1 MSCRFVLSSLLLLAA
16 GAAPAVA
23 QPDADFYLAPKT
35 VPEFWRAAR
44 FEIRTG
50 SYERAAERIKGL
62 LALNPDDKALFDLAE
77 NPPAGAEAG
86 VAQFLKLRNIPKW
99 YAADKANAEAKANV
113 EKLIEMVTK
122 AVNAELK
129 SDARV
134 TRFVQA
140 LTGTPEEIGYAVKEL
155 RRAGKAVVPVL
166 ATILSGQPEDDAR
179 SAIYRTIPLL
189 GDDTVPGFVAY
200 LSVAT
205 PPDQIA
211 LISALQK
218 RGDFR
223 EMIGSALTDPVP
235 TLLYLWGNPASPES
249 LKTAALRA
257 ATVWALKDPTL
268 SSRPEL
274 RTAVGQ
280 LTAIAQD
287 FLDGKPSLGTAT
299 GTVAGD
305 PTFNVWMP
313 DGKTVK
319 EVSLPKPAALEYYGL
334 RYARWALDLQ
344 ADNAAAQAIFLS
356 IAIEGQANRTGGTQ
370 PLAKTAPAL
379 NAVLSTAPY
388 GLLTGLLEDSL
399 RNKKSAVALA
409 VIRTLG
415 DRAERRAAKS
425 EDIKT
430 EGERTK
436 FRAALLVKAL
446 DYPDPRVKFAAAEA
460 LLKIP
465 GEPTHGRTDEIMK
478 LLMATLAA
486 DPPAG
491 AKQKALYADPD
502 PVRGEGIS
510 TVLQQAGY
518 QAEVVRTGRQLIRR
532 LQQAAD
538 VDLVVIDR
546 HIVDPMLTDLLPQ
559 LRADTRAKTL
569 PLFVVASPEGIT
581 PVNLLTALARLATVV
596 AFESLPDNPYSEL
609 PRNEEELRQIKVL
622 YDQESALIYGRHAA
636 QVKRM
641 TEMVTRAGFTL
652 DDTMRNRI
660 SYLSLQTFPAVAVD
674 TFAKP
679 LIDEE
684 ILTVK
689 RLLPPGVAD
698 ELAGAKIAQLRPRIA
713 LDEPPS
719 RPETEMII
727 KLMRLTNEA
736 EAKLDADRL
745 PRLNAQWDAFWSK
758 DLPRLPAIVGVR
770 HPEVELAVARKVLGY
785 PRVRVLPAV
794 FTPVGFTEE
803 LAQLVDAKAPML
815 SPEEKKEQ
823 AAAALNWLRKMARG
837 ELTGYRVM
845 QAEAQIRA
853 ALNSDELALIAID
866 TIARLPSKLGQQD
879 LATVTTTDTRPAPIR
894 IAAAE
899 GLIRNVQLYGKHVTP
914 EQVDALIVIAKGTE
928 DLEVRGKLNSAIGV
942 LKPDSK
948 LTGNEL
954 KGYVPDLTAPRKEKL
969 PDPKEEPK
977 DPKEPEKKDA
987 KEPEKKEDPKEKM

>member
-1 MSCRFVLSSLLLLAA
+1 MSCHKVLSALLLLVV

-23 QPDADFYLAPKT
+23 QGDAEFYLAPKT

-44 FEIRTG
+44 FELRTG

-62 LALNPDDKALFDLAE
+62 LALNPDDKALFDLVE
-77 NPPAGAEAG
+77 NPPAGGEAG
-86 VAQFLKLRNIPKW
+86 VAQILKLRNVPRW
-99 YAADKANAEAKANV
+99 NVNEKANAEAKANV
-113 EKLIEMVTK
+113 EKLIDQVTK
-122 AVNAELK
+122 AVNTELK
-129 SDARV
+129 SEARV
-134 TRFVQA
+134 TRFVNA
-140 LTGTPEEIGYAVKEL
+140 LTGQPEEIAYAVKEL
-155 RRAGKAVVPVL
+155 RRSGKAIVPVL
-166 ATILSGQPEDDAR
+166 AAILSGQPEDEAR
-179 SAIYRTIPLL
+179 SAIFRTVPLL

-205 PPDQIA
+205 PADQIE

-257 ATVWALKDPTL
+257 ATVWTLKDPTL
-268 SSRPEL
+268 STQPEMRSPVAQL
-274 RTAVGQ
+274 IAV
-280 LTAIAQD
+280 AQSY
-287 FLDGKPSLGTAT
+287 LDGKPSLGTAT
-299 GTVAGD
+299 GDAGT
-305 PTFNVWMP
+305 PTYNIWMP

-319 EVSLPKPAALEYYGL
+319 EVPLSKPAALEYYGL

-344 ADNAAAQAIFLS
+344 PDNATAQAIFLS
-356 IAIEGQANRTGGTQ
+356 IAIEGQAHRTGGTL
-370 PLAKTAPAL
+370 PLDKTAPQL

-388 GLLTGLLEDSL
+388 GLLTGLLENAL
-399 RNKKSAVALA
+399 RNKKSAIALA

-430 EGERTK
+430 DGERTK

-446 DYPDPRVKFAAAEA
+446 DYPDPRVKFAAADA
-460 LLKIP
+460 LLRIP

-502 PVRGEGIS
+502 AVRGEGIAN
-510 TVLQQAGY
+510 VLQQAGFDP
-518 QAEVVRTGRQLIRR
+518 EVVKTGRQLMKRI
-532 LQQAAD
+532 QQAAD
-538 VDLVVIDR
+538 VDLVIVDR

-559 LRADTRAKTL
+559 LRADTRAKAL
-569 PLFVVASPEGIT
+569 PLFVIASPEGIT
-581 PVNLLTALARLATVV
+581 PLNLLTALARLATV
-596 AFESLPDNPYSEL
+596 AAHEDLPDNPYSDM
-609 PRNEEELRQIKVL
+609 PRTEEELRGVKVL
-622 YDQESALIYGRHAA
+622 YDQMSAEVYGRYAA
-636 QVKRM
+636 QIKRM
-641 TEMVTRAGFTL
+641 TDLVTRAGFTV
-652 DDTMRNRI
+652 DETMRNRI
-660 SYLSLQTFPAVAVD
+660 NYLTLQTFPFATLD
-674 TFAKP
+674 TYAKN
-679 LIDEE
+679 LFDEE
-684 ILTVK
+684 RLAVMK
-689 RLLPPGVAD
+689 LLPPGVAD
-698 ELAGAKIAQLRPRIA
+698 ELAGAKVPQLRPRIG

-719 RPETEMII
+719 PSETAKIL

-736 EAKLDADRL
+736 EAQLQAGRL
-745 PRLNAQWDAFWSK
+745 PRMNLTWDAFWSK

-770 HPEVELAVARKVLGY
+770 HPEIELAVARKVLGY

-794 FTPVGFTEE
+794 FTPMDFSEE
-803 LAQLVDAKAPML
+803 LVQLVDAKAPML
-815 SPEEKKEQ
+815 SPEEKKDQ
-823 AAAALNWLRKMARG
+823 AAVSLSWLRKMARG
-837 ELTGYRVM
+837 EVAGYRVM
-845 QAEAQIRA
+845 QAETQIRS
-853 ALNSDELALIAID
+853 ALHSDELALIAID

-899 GLIRNVQLYGKHVTP
+899 GLVRNVQLFGKHVTP

-928 DLEVRGKLNSAIGV
+928 DAEVRGKLNSAIGV

-948 LTGNEL
+948 LTGGLL
-954 KGYVPDLTAPRKEKL
+954 KEYTPDLTAPPKEKL
-969 PDPKEEPK
+969 PDPKELPKEPEKK
-977 DPKEPEKKDA
+977 DPKEPEKK
-987 KEPEKKEDPKEKM
+987 EEPKENM